1 MRDAPL
7 LGKIAGATGSYQA
20 HLAACPDADWPAFAE
35 KFVTSLGLKWN
46 KYVTQ
51 IEPHDCIAE
60 LFHAVCRCNTLTLTL
75 TLPLL
80 LPLRPTLTPTTTPT
94 LTLTPHPHPNP

>member
-60 LFHAVCRCNTLTLTL
+60 LFHAVCRCNTV
-75 TLPLL
+75 LL
-80 LPLRPTLTPTTTPT
+80 DLCRDMWAYISKGYFKQKIIAGAP
-94 LTLTPHPHPNP
+94 